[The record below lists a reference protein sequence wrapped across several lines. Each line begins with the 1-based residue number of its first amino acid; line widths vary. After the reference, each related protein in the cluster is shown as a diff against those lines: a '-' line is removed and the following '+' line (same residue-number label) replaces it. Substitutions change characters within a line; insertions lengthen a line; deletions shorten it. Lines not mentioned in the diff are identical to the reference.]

1 MGIVDEVGPEVSL
14 ECLSTCQQVFQV
26 FLSAMFAPRLLLFGN
41 CRDSRKMLMLDSS
54 SWGLLVSHALI
65 LLISVI
71 SQELCAQ
78 QSLPPSLFVLPVLL
92 IFCDSYCESW

>member
-26 FLSAMFAPRLLLFGN
+26 FLSAMFAPRLLLFGK
-41 CRDSRKMLMLDSS
+41 CRDSRELLMMDFS
-54 SWGLLVSHALI
+54 SWGPLVSRALI
-65 LLISVI
+65 LLTSII

-78 QSLPPSLFVLPVLL
+78 QSLPLRPSLFCLS
-92 IFCDSYCESW
+92 F